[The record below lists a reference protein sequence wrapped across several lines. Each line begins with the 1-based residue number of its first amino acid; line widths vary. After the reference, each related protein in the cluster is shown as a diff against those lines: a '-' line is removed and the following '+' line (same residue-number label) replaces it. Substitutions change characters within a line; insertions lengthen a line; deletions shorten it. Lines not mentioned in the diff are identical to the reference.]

1 VKTVVYA
8 VIVSTSLSLVD
19 PIQRNV
25 HAVSNRDGAANEDG
39 VQCIELKY
47 YHHRCSY
54 NHCLS
59 YLYSTMIPD
68 LPAPVH
74 KYTKNAS
81 S

>member
-25 HAVSNRDGAANEDG
+25 HVVSNRDDSAHEDG
-39 VQCIELKY
+39 YRPPCFHEITDQCIELNY
-47 YHHRCSY
+47 SHHRCSY

-59 YLYSTMIPD
+59 YLYSIMR
-68 LPAPVH
+68 
-74 KYTKNAS
+74 
-81 S
+81 